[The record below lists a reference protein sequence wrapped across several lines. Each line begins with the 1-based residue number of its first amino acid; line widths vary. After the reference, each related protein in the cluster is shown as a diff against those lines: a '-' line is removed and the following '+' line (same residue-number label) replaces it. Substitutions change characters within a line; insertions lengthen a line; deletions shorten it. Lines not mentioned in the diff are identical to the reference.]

1 MSEPSTAAVT
11 EVEPDSESSMAQQP
25 ASGAEPES
33 SESRTE
39 EVRSLG
45 RLWVFFFVFYFLGSW
60 LYLPLTCILTH
71 VKACFMSNAG
81 GGSLKTNLALKFD
94 QT

>member
-1 MSEPSTAAVT
+1 EVSEPSTAAVT

-33 SESRTE
+33 SESRME

-45 RLWVFFFVFYFLGSW
+45 GCGRLGLDSVS
-60 LYLPLTCILTH
+60 H
-71 VKACFMSNAG
+71 
-81 GGSLKTNLALKFD
+81 
-94 QT
+94 